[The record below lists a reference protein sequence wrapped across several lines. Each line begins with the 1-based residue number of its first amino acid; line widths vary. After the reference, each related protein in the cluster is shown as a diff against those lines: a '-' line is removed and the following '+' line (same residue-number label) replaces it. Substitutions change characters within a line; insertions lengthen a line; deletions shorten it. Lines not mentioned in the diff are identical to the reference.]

1 MLTRTGGRRHPL
13 REGPPARYSAAIMP
27 TDIATADRPTDP
39 NVLQRRASDP
49 ESSVWVGASA
59 GTGKT
64 KVLTDRVLRL
74 MLAGTEPSRILCLT
88 FTKAAAAE
96 MANRIAD
103 RLSVWAVQDDDRL
116 RANLEALTG
125 HAPSRADVTAARRLF
140 ARVLDAPGGMK
151 IQTIHAFC
159 QSLLRRFPLEAGLA
173 PNFEVM
179 DDRTADELLEEAKQ
193 SVLLAGRY
201 DPDSPLSEAVALL
214 AGTVSEDDFNQL
226 LADLTTER
234 GRLRRILDAHG
245 GLEGTIASLRRHL
258 RLAEGDS
265 EATLLARACAADGF
279 DMMGLRRCCAHL
291 AGGSKT
297 DIERGIGLQM
307 WLDGDDASRL
317 RNWRNYLP
325 LLLTADGDVRKTLMT
340 KKLADSDP
348 MALEILQREAARLI
362 AVLEEQKRLLVGT
375 YTAALLRL
383 GEAMLGTYQR
393 LKDARAL
400 LDFDDLIL
408 AASNLLTG
416 QGGVLAGRP
425 DACAWVLYKLDGGL
439 DHVLIDE
446 AQDTNPE
453 QWAVVKSI
461 AEEFF
466 SGLNA
471 ADGKIRTLFVVGDDK
486 QSIFSFQRADPA
498 EFARM
503 RQHFGQKVAAAA
515 QNWQVVDLQTSF
527 RSVAAVL
534 RAVDQV
540 FAAGLARDGV
550 AGDGVDVRHIPFR
563 RGMAGKVE
571 IWPLVRPADAAEP
584 TPWAP
589 PTSTEQADKPV
600 ARLAAVMA
608 DQIAFWL
615 RQGEMLEP
623 KGRPVRPG
631 DIMVLVR
638 RRNQFVQHLV
648 RALKDRDVPV
658 AGIDRMVL
666 TEQLSVMDLLAL
678 GRFLILPE
686 DDLTLATLL
695 KSPLI
700 GLTEDQLFQ
709 VAYDRPGSLWM
720 ALTNKAKTDP
730 ALAPAHDYLR
740 ALLADT
746 DYRAPYE
753 LFAGLLTKPCPADP
767 IPGQGSGRRAILAR
781 LGSEAMDPLDEFLNA
796 CLTFERDHV
805 ASLQGFIHW
814 LEASQA
820 EVKRE
825 LDTGGGE
832 GEGLVRIMTV
842 HGSKGLQAPIVFLP
856 DTMGEPDMSPRIL
869 WPEPEADGPDVPL
882 YAPRRGMEHDG
893 AKEVRAAADRRRD
906 QEYRRLL
913 YVALTRAEDRLIVCG
928 WEQAAK
934 SGGPGSWY
942 RLVEQALGGMAKG
955 VPFDFTVL
963 SPAGWAGEGL
973 ALHDVQTEP
982 VKAPPP
988 LAPSSGP
995 ADSLPAWARVPAPKD
1010 PTPSKPLMPSQPE
1023 GPEPA
1028 VRSPLGADDGKRYKR
1043 GTLMHKLLQVLPD
1056 TDQAHWRDSA
1066 AAWLA
1071 RPAHELTAAE
1081 QREIAGEAIAVLT
1094 DPRFAPLFGPDS
1106 RGEVPVVGL
1115 VGDWAISGQIDRL
1128 LVTESEVWIV
1138 DYKTNRPPPKLAE
1151 DVPVIY
1157 LQQMAAYRDA
1167 MRQLYPGRT
1176 VRSLLLWTDGPYT
1189 MELPD
1194 GLLDRHRPG

>member
-1 MLTRTGGRRHPL
+1 
-13 REGPPARYSAAIMP
+13 MP
-27 TDIATADRPTDP
+27 TDIATAPDRSTDP

-96 MANRIAD
+96 MSNRIAD
-103 RLSVWAVQDDDRL
+103 RLSVWAVADDDKL
-116 RANLEALTG
+116 RANLESLTG
-125 HAPSRADVTAARRLF
+125 KAPTRADVTAARRLF

-179 DDRTADELLEEAKQ
+179 DDRTATELLEEAKQ
-193 SVLLAGRY
+193 SVLLVGRY
-201 DPDSPLSEAVALL
+201 EPESDLARAVSLL

-226 LADLTTER
+226 LADITAER

-245 GLEGTIASLRRHL
+245 GLAPTIAALRATL
-258 RLAEGDS
+258 GVQGDEN
-265 EATLLARACAADGF
+265 EATLIARACADGAF
-279 DMMGLRRCCAHL
+279 DMVGLRRACTVL
-291 AGGSKT
+291 AGGTKT
-297 DIERGIGLQM
+297 DIERGFALQA
-307 WLDGDDASRL
+307 WLDRDEAARAAT
-317 RNWRNYLP
+317 WRAYLP
-325 LLLTADGDVRKTLMT
+325 ALLTAELEPRKSLMT
-340 KKLADSDP
+340 KKPAEADP
-348 MALEILQREAARLI
+348 MALEILQREAARLV
-362 AVLEEQKRLLVGT
+362 ALLEELRRVQVAT
-375 YTAALLRL
+375 YTGALLRL
-383 GEAMLGTYQR
+383 GDAMLGTYQR

-408 AASNLLTG
+408 SASALLSG
-416 QGGVLAGRP
+416 QGAATGRA

-453 QWAVVKSI
+453 QWSVVKSI

-466 SGLNA
+466 AGLSA
-471 ADGKIRTLFVVGDDK
+471 SDDKIRTLFVVGDDK

-503 RQHFGQKVAAAA
+503 RAHFAARVTAA
-515 QNWQVVDLQTSF
+515 QRHWQVVDLQTSF
-527 RSVAAVL
+527 RSVGAVL

-540 FAAGLARDGV
+540 FAAGIARDGV
-550 AGDGVDVRHIPFR
+550 AAAGVEVRHIPFR
-563 RGMAGKVE
+563 RGMAGRVE
-571 IWPLVRPADAAEP
+571 IWPLVRPADAVEP

-589 PTSTEQADKPV
+589 PVTAEQADKPV

-608 DQIAFWL
+608 DQIACWL
-615 RQGEMLEP
+615 RDKEMLEP
-623 KGRPVRPG
+623 KARPVRPG

-638 RRNQFVQHLV
+638 RRNQFVTHLV

-666 TEQLSVMDLLAL
+666 TEQLAVMDLMAL

-700 GLTEDQLFQ
+700 GLSEEQLFT
-709 VAYDRPGSLWM
+709 VAHDRPGSLWM
-720 ALTNKAKTDP
+720 ALTTKAKTDS

-740 ALLADT
+740 AILADT

-753 LFAGLLTKPCPADP
+753 LFAGLLTRPCPADP
-767 IPGQGSGRRAILAR
+767 AEGEGSGRRAILAR
-781 LGSEAMDPLDEFLNA
+781 LGSEAIDPLDEFLTA
-796 CLTFERDHV
+796 CLTFEREHV

-814 LEASQA
+814 LEAAKS

-825 LDTGGGE
+825 LEAGGGE
-832 GEGLVRIMTV
+832 GDGLVRIMTV

-869 WPEPEADGPDVPL
+869 WPEIGGSQPSGPDVPL
-882 YAPRRGMEHDG
+882 YAPRRSMED
-893 AKEVRAAADRRRD
+893 KTSREVRAAADQRRD

-913 YVALTRAEDRLIVCG
+913 YVALTRAEDRLIICG
-928 WEQAAK
+928 WEQQAK

-942 RLVEQALGGMAKG
+942 RLVEQALAGMAQPA
-955 VPFDFTVL
+955 PFDFTTI
-963 SPAGWAGEGL
+963 SPAGWSGEGL
-973 ALHDVQTEP
+973 ALRDVQTVTVTP
-982 VKAPPP
+982 PKPPP
-988 LAPSSGP
+988 EGTGP
-995 ADSLPAWARVPAPKD
+995 ALTLPGWVRAAAPRD
-1010 PTPSKPLMPSQPE
+1010 PTPSKPLTPSQPD
-1023 GPEPA
+1023 GPDPA
-1028 VRSPLGADDGKRYKR
+1028 VRSPLGADDGWRYRR

-1056 TDQAHWRDSA
+1056 TDPARRYDSA
-1066 AAWLA
+1066 RAWLA
-1071 RPAHELTAAE
+1071 RPAHDLSAE
-1081 QREIAGEAIAVLT
+1081 EQQEIADEAMAVLN
-1094 DPRFAPLFGPDS
+1094 DPRFAPLFAPGS
-1106 RGEVPVVGL
+1106 RAEVPVVGL
-1115 VGDWAISGQIDRL
+1115 VGEWAISGQIDRL
-1128 LVTESEVWIV
+1128 QVTDSDVWIV
-1138 DYKTNRPPPKLAE
+1138 DYKTNRPPPRRAE
-1151 DVPVIY
+1151 DVPIVY
-1157 LQQMAAYRDA
+1157 LQQMAAYREA
-1167 MRQLYPGRT
+1167 MRQLYPGR
-1176 VRSLLLWTDGPYT
+1176 SLHCLLLWTDGPYT

-1194 GLLDRHRPG
+1194 GLLDLHLPGSRVPGARGG